1 MQALLLE
8 FFGGASC
15 TINIIIVIIIIIH
28 YIHSAPSYGVIKCE
42 NVPGWCSRRRMRR
55 RRRGPAV
62 GGTLVIRIRI
72 VQSRVDAEL
81 HLVISFVIGAETKRN
96 RTGACP

>member
-1 MQALLLE
+1 
-8 FFGGASC
+8 
-15 TINIIIVIIIIIH
+15 
-28 YIHSAPSYGVIKCE
+28 
-42 NVPGWCSRRRMRR
+42 MRR